1 MPRPQPHA
9 CATPASKEIETSLEE
24 IPTKFPNAQEF
35 QQFVE
40 SVVLRNHLDRIPDRA
55 LRDQLLA
62 ELTRQAA
69 SDNPAFLLDYW
80 RLNLQGRKSAV
91 RLAIGT

>member
-1 MPRPQPHA
+1 MAPDDALHMGDVIPKTHDLPKVRLEVAPGGQHVPQ
-9 CATPASKEIETSLEE
+9 
-24 IPTKFPNAQEF
+24 Q
-35 QQFVE
+35 
-40 SVVLRNHLDRIPDRA
+40 
-55 LRDQLLA
+55 
-62 ELTRQAA
+62 LTRQAA